1 MGRFVLDGDI
11 AGKLT
16 IEGELNKLAQSV
28 AMTRSMGGVHWRS
41 DNTRSLIL
49 GEALA
54 AEILADITIDAN
66 EKPTFEFRTF
76 ARKANGQPK
85 NATVTAG
92 RIYVDGKLVDTH
104 GSAL

>member
-1 MGRFVLDGDI
+1 
-11 AGKLT
+11 
-16 IEGELNKLAQSV
+16 
-28 AMTRSMGGVHWRS
+28 MGGVHWRS
-41 DNTRSLIL
+41 DNTRSLVL

-54 AEILADITIDAN
+54 AEILADITVDSN

-76 ARKANGQPK
+76 ARKADGQPK
-85 NATVTAG
+85 KVTITAG